1 MPIMWPHALS
11 AAQPTALSV
20 PGHFPVEPATH
31 LLAPFHR
38 LIQSIRAVVGLPE
51 NHWQGIYLPVLRN
64 YAELSQQLPASEAH
78 HHAETGGL
86 LRHGLETMLE
96 ALILRRSQL
105 LPPGAPAEEIAKQQ
119 DLWTY
124 AIATSALLHDVGK
137 PITDIVV
144 TYVLPTNGKPQRWQ
158 PLTSSLPAGAHYRF
172 RFNAQRR
179 YHRHA
184 LIPPLMAHRILPQAG
199 LDWLASEPALFDAWL
214 ATISGDDNAGTL
226 AAIAQEA
233 DGISVARDLSGG
245 VRTRLPA
252 ARAKPLSERL
262 LTGLRH
268 MVKEGEVSLNRPGA
282 SGFVAD
288 GSLWLVSKRVLDH
301 LREHLTKEGQT
312 GIPSRNDRLM
322 DELQQWH
329 VIQPNGDK
337 AVWYCNIQIGD
348 WCQALTCLRMDVTQI
363 WPSLKDVPIT
373 IDISVTPVDRDPEK
387 QGKTT
392 LDPAVALQPTGG
404 AKLTAD
410 LVDGTS
416 RTSSR
421 HANDTL
427 AIIHPAEPSG
437 SYDDLPLPFDQPD
450 AAKTTGTQPGPADT
464 TCADPSPSTAGAVA
478 PAPATMLDDNIDIG
492 RRFVEWLTQNIR
504 EERVEIN
511 TPRARLHVLP
521 QGLAMITP
529 GIFRDFSPEHWDR
542 AQKRFQKLKLH
553 AKTTRDTNIWT
564 CQVAKDRKRSTV
576 KVMLIP
582 DAETVLGVN
591 IPAPN
596 PAMTLINAT

>member
-1 MPIMWPHALS
+1 MPLMWPHALS
-11 AAQPTALSV
+11 AAKSTALSV
-20 PGHFPVEPATH
+20 PGHFPAEAAAQ
-31 LLAPFHR
+31 LLAPVHR
-38 LIQSIRAVVGLPE
+38 LIQAIRANVGLPE

-64 YAELSQQLPASEAH
+64 YAELSQRLPASEAH

-105 LPPGAPAEEIAKQQ
+105 LPPGASAEEIARQQ

-144 TYVLPTNGKPQRWQ
+144 TYVVPAEGKPQRWQ
-158 PLTSSLPAGAHYRF
+158 PLTTSLPAGAHYRF
-172 RFNAQRR
+172 RFNPQRQ

-184 LIPPLMAHRILPQAG
+184 LIPPLLAHRLLPRAG
-199 LDWLASEPALFDAWL
+199 LDWLASEPTVFDAWL
-214 ATISGDDNAGTL
+214 ATISGDGNAGPL
-226 AAIAQEA
+226 AAIAHEA

-245 VRTRLPA
+245 VRTRSPA
-252 ARAKPLSERL
+252 ARVKPLSERL

-268 MVKEGEVSLNRPGA
+268 MVKEGDVALNRPGA

-288 GSLWLVSKRVLDH
+288 GSLWLVSKRVLDD

-363 WPSLKDVPIT
+363 WQSLKDVPIT
-373 IDISVTPVDRDPEK
+373 IDISVTPVDRDAEK
-387 QGKTT
+387 QGQAT
-392 LDPAVALQPTGG
+392 LDPATTVKTTGESTVMKNSVGATSPTGCP
-404 AKLTAD
+404 
-410 LVDGTS
+410 
-416 RTSSR
+416 
-421 HANDTL
+421 HASNSPVL
-427 AIIHPAEPSG
+427 INPAQPSN
-437 SYDDLPLPFDQPD
+437 SCDDLPLPFDLPG
-450 AAKTTGTQPGPADT
+450 AMVTAEAQPGK
-464 TCADPSPSTAGAVA
+464 ADPFEATVEPAHTAA
-478 PAPATMLDDNIDIG
+478 PNDNIDIG
-492 RRFVEWLTQNIR
+492 QRFVEWLTQNIR

-521 QGLAMITP
+521 EGLAMITP

-553 AKTTRDTNIWT
+553 TKTDKDTNIWT

-582 DAETVLGVN
+582 DSEKVLGVS

>member
-1 MPIMWPHALS
+1 MW
-11 AAQPTALSV
+11 QSV
-20 PGHFPVEPATH
+20 RQLPKASGLPLKGFLPVETATR
-31 LLAPFHR
+31 LLAPIHPF
-38 LIQSIRAVVGLPE
+38 LDSIRVAVGLPDS
-51 NHWQGIYLPVLRN
+51 HWREIYLPVLRN
-64 YAELSQQLPASEAH
+64 YAELSQRLPASEAH
-78 HHAETGGL
+78 HHAESGGL

-96 ALILRRSQL
+96 ALMLRRNQL
-105 LPPGAPAEEIAKQQ
+105 LPPGAPAEEIARQQ

-124 AIATSALLHDVGK
+124 ATATSALLHDVGK
-137 PITDIVV
+137 PITDLVV
-144 TYVLPTNGKPQRWQ
+144 TYMLPAGGKPQRWQ
-158 PLTSSLPAGAHYRF
+158 PLTAPLPAGAHYQF
-172 RFNAQRR
+172 RFNPQRQ

-184 LIPPLMAHRILPQAG
+184 LIPPLLAHRILPHAG
-199 LDWLASEPALFDAWL
+199 LHWLASEPAVFDAWL
-214 ATISGDDNAGTL
+214 ATISGDNDAGPL
-226 AAIAQEA
+226 AAIAHEA

-245 VRTRLPA
+245 VRTRSPA

-288 GSLWLVSKRVLDH
+288 GGLWLVSKRVLDH

-337 AVWYCNIQIGD
+337 AVWYCNIEIGD

-363 WPSLKDVPIT
+363 WPSLKEVPIT

-387 QGKTT
+387 QGQAT
-392 LDPAVALQPTGG
+392 LDSAVALKPAGG

-416 RTSSR
+416 PTGSR
-421 HANDTL
+421 HANNTL
-427 AIIHPAEPSG
+427 AIIHPAEPS
-437 SYDDLPLPFDQPD
+437 SSCDDLPLPFDPPD
-450 AAKTTGTQPGPADT
+450 AAKTTETQSGTADT
-464 TCADPSPSTAGAVA
+464 LCADPSPSTAGALA
-478 PAPATMLDDNIDIG
+478 PAPATVRDENIDIG

-521 QGLAMITP
+521 EGLAMITP

-553 AKTTRDTNIWT
+553 AKTIRDTNIWT
-564 CQVAKDRKRSTV
+564 CQVAKGRKRSAV